1 MKRVSS
7 PWWACVALTTCSWIF
22 LAPFYHSPSLVPAAV
37 CILGAILLA
46 FLAAG
51 KSHLTC
57 RTSWFV
63 TVALPVATAVVFPF
77 SAWGMRISLIALSVG
92 VLGLQLPPRSLKRLS
107 FATALVGL
115 ISTLQA
121 GVVGLFGALL
131 SDKHFALPLSFFD
144 YWIPRLLG
152 THTTV
157 IGQKVFFPSRTGFAA
172 VVPTWDQLALV
183 VGLAGCVGAVVL
195 IVLGTASDRRWG
207 ALVRGLLITGA
218 YLVVR
223 RLFLVLLVVDGA
235 ALASFWSPA
244 VTFLSLLPLFV
255 LLWVF
260 IDVHPEVLFMRARRL
275 LEPASI
281 RRGAVAL
288 LLAFVGTVTAACY
301 LFLAV
306 PGAANGDVVLFD
318 EAHGNWESTLRAMD
332 KEWYGKQSTYNFH
345 SLYDWLS
352 YYYDVGRIQ
361 EPITEQTLDTC
372 DILIVKIPSKPHTKV
387 EIEAIAEFVRRGGGL
402 FVIGDHTNVF
412 GSTSSLNPLLR
423 AFGLALNYDSTYD
436 LATSYFTKF
445 TPPRYTLDPIMQ
457 HVDHFQFLTSCSVRA
472 PWWAWRPILDTSI
485 ITTQAD
491 YSTKDFFATERYTL
505 TSTFGAFTQAA
516 AIPYGRGRVLIYTDS
531 TCFSNFSLHMDGYP
545 KFILGSLG
553 FLGRQ
558 NSRFP
563 VRTLLGAISLCCLLL
578 AGGWLVKNKAV
589 PHVLLIIAGAALGW
603 AVFCLIGVTVH
614 RTAYP
619 LPQSAR
625 DIPYVYFDT
634 PHSVSAISP
643 TPARKSA
650 NMRYY
655 FETFFVWTQRV
666 GQVPVLLDAS
676 NDISLEPGR
685 PYVIIHPRSNLDGA
699 FLSGLRTYVEQE
711 GGKLVLI
718 ESAKRSRA
726 GLAGILEHFALQV
739 EARDDS
745 TLVLAG
751 AGVENIVLDTSA
763 PVSLSMARRGEGVVV
778 LFADSSFFSD
788 GYLGGSFTQPSS
800 AQRELYDLEYL
811 LFEELLYRPADAG
824 GDSPLPQVQ
833 PGQ

>member
-1 MKRVSS
+1 MKNVSF
-7 PWWACVALTTCSWIF
+7 PWWACVALATCGWIF
-22 LAPFYHSPSLVPAAV
+22 LVPFYHSPSLVPAAV
-37 CILGAILLA
+37 CVLGAILLA
-46 FLAAG
+46 FLSAG
-51 KSHLTC
+51 KSDLPC
-57 RTSWFV
+57 RASWFV

-77 SAWGMRISLIALSVG
+77 STWGMRISLIALSVG
-92 VLGLQLPPRSLKRLS
+92 VLGLQLPLRSLKRLS

-121 GVVGLFGALL
+121 GVVGLFGVLL

-144 YWIPRLLG
+144 YWIPRLLRIR
-152 THTTV
+152 TTV
-157 IGQKVFFPSRTGFAA
+157 IGQEVFFPSRTGFAA

-183 VGLAGCVGAVVL
+183 FGLAACVGAAVL
-195 IVLGTASDRRWG
+195 IVLGSTSERRWG
-207 ALVRGLLITGA
+207 AVVRGLLITGA

-244 VTFLSLLPLFV
+244 VTFLSLLPLFL

-260 IDVHPEVLFMRARRL
+260 VDVHPESLFMRVRRL
-275 LEPASI
+275 FEFPGF
-281 RRGAVAL
+281 RRGAVVL

-306 PGAANGDVVLFD
+306 PGTANGDVVLFD
-318 EAHGNWESTLRAMD
+318 EAHGSWESTLRAMD
-332 KEWYGKQSTYNFH
+332 KEWYGKQSTYNFY

-361 EPITEQTLDTC
+361 EPITEQTLDRC
-372 DILIVKIPSKPHTKV
+372 DILIVKIPSKPHTEE
-387 EIEAIAEFVRRGGGL
+387 EIDAIAEFVRRGGGL

-423 AFGLALNYDSTYD
+423 AFGLALNYDSTYE
-436 LATSYFTKF
+436 LATSYFTRF

-457 HVDHFQFLTSCSVRA
+457 HVDHFQFLTSCSIRA

-505 TSTFGAFTQAA
+505 TSTYGAFTQAA
-516 AIPYGRGRVLIYTDS
+516 AVPYGRGRVLIYTDS

-553 FLGRQ
+553 FLSRQ
-558 NSRFP
+558 NPRFP

-578 AGGWLVKNKAV
+578 TAAWSVKNRAV
-589 PHVLLIIAGAALGW
+589 PHLLMIIAAAALGW
-603 AVFCLIGVTVH
+603 AVFSLVGVTVH
-614 RTAYP
+614 RAAYP
-619 LPQSAR
+619 LPESAR
-625 DIPYVYFDT
+625 DIPYVYFDV
-634 PHSVSAISP
+634 PHSVSVISP
-643 TPARKSA
+643 TPARNSA

-676 NDISLEPGR
+676 QDADLEPGR
-685 PYVIIHPRSNLDGA
+685 PYVIIHPRSNLDSA
-699 FLSGLRTYVEQE
+699 VLNGLKRYVEEE

-718 ESAKRSRA
+718 ESTRRSQA
-726 GLAGILEHFALQV
+726 GLAGILEQFALQV
-739 EARDDS
+739 EVQDDS
-745 TLVLAG
+745 KLVLVG
-751 AGVENIVLDTSA
+751 ADVENIALDTTA
-763 PVSLSMARRGEGVVV
+763 PVSVSMARRGEGVVV
-778 LFADSSFFSD
+778 LVADSSFFSD
-788 GYLGGSFTQPSS
+788 AYFGGSFTQPSPT
-800 AQRELYDLEYL
+800 QRELYDLEYF
-811 LFEELLYRPADAG
+811 LFEELLYRPAEG
-824 GDSPLPQVQ
+824 
-833 PGQ
+833 

>member
-1 MKRVSS
+1 MNNRSF
-7 PWWACVALTTCSWIF
+7 PWWACVALITCSWIF
-22 LAPFYHSPSLVPAAV
+22 LASFYHSPSLVPAAV
-37 CILGAILLA
+37 CVLGAIGLA
-46 FLAAG
+46 FVAVG
-51 KSHLTC
+51 KSDPSLKS
-57 RTSWFV
+57 SWFV
-63 TVALPVATAVVFPF
+63 TVALPVAAAVVFPF
-77 SAWGMRISLIALSVG
+77 SAWGMRISLIVLSVG
-92 VLGLQLPPRSLKRLS
+92 VLGLQLPLRSLKRLS

-115 ISTLQA
+115 ISSLQA
-121 GVVGLFGALL
+121 GVVGLFAVLV
-131 SDKHFALPLSFFD
+131 SDRHFALPLSFFD

-152 THTTV
+152 IRTTV
-157 IGQKVFFPSRTGFAA
+157 IGQEVFFPSRTGFTA
-172 VVPTWDQLALV
+172 VVPAWDQLALV
-183 VGLAGCVGAVVL
+183 FGLVACVGAALLVVL
-195 IVLGTASDRRWG
+195 GSTSDRRWS
-207 ALVRGLLITGA
+207 AFIRGMLIAGA

-223 RLFLVLLVVDGA
+223 RLLLVLLVVDEA
-235 ALASFWSPA
+235 PLASFWSPA
-244 VTFLSLLPLFV
+244 VTFLSLLPLFL

-260 IDVHPEVLFMRARRL
+260 IDVHPELLSMRARRL
-275 LEPASI
+275 FELASI
-281 RRGAVAL
+281 RRGTLVL

-301 LFLAV
+301 LFLAI

-332 KEWYGKQSTYNFH
+332 KEWYGKQSTYNYY

-361 EPITEQTLDTC
+361 EPITEQTLDGC
-372 DILIVKIPSKPHTKV
+372 DILIVKIPSKPHTEV
-387 EIEAIAEFVRRGGGL
+387 EIEAIAEFVRRGGAL

-436 LATSYFTKF
+436 LATSYFTRF

-457 HVDHFQFLTSCSVRA
+457 HVDHFQFLTSCSIRA

-491 YSTKDFFATERYTL
+491 YSTKDFFATDRYTL
-505 TSTFGAFTQAA
+505 TSTYGAFTQAA
-516 AIPYGRGRVLIYTDS
+516 AVPYGRGRVLIYTDS

-558 NSRFP
+558 NPRFP

-578 AGGWLVKNKAV
+578 AGGWLVKSKAV
-589 PHVLLIIAGAALGW
+589 PHLLLIIAGAALGW
-603 AVFCLIGVTVH
+603 AVFSLIGVTVH
-614 RTAYP
+614 RVAYP
-619 LPQSAR
+619 LPQNAR
-625 DIPYVYFDT
+625 DIPYVYFDV
-634 PHSVSAISP
+634 PHSVSVISP

-666 GQVPVLLDAS
+666 GQVPVLLDAP
-676 NDISLEPGR
+676 NDVSLEPGR
-685 PYVIIHPRSNLDGA
+685 PYVIIHPRSLLDSA
-699 FLSGLRTYVEQE
+699 FLSGLKTYVEEE

-718 ESAKRSRA
+718 ESTKRNRA
-726 GLAGILEHFALQV
+726 GLEGILEHFSLQV
-739 EARDDS
+739 ETQDNS

-751 AGVENIVLDTSA
+751 SGVENIALDTSA

-788 GYLGGSFTQPSS
+788 GYLGGSFTQPSPT
-800 AQRELYDLEYL
+800 QRELYDLEYL
-811 LFEELLYRPADAG
+811 LFEELLYRPPASQS
-824 GDSPLPQVQ
+824 DSQGSQ
-833 PGQ
+833 AEEGE